1 MTTAAPLAAAR
12 SLGSVDDAAVRG
24 SWVAGR
30 RAGRGTRR
38 ARFPGAIV
46 APPSRRTSG
55 SSQAASERP
64 VPPLLGETNRC
75 PTWLR
80 AAAPPERSPA
90 YAAGR
95 AAVRSAGG
103 SPRLPTTGAGR
114 GGGLGAPLPVSE
126 RACGTPGLSPR
137 PYLPSQAECRRLC
150 SLCPRAPKRP
160 AWKNAIPE
168 SARGVAPGKGCWPGR
183 WGPGDRL
190 RMEKRERPGA
200 VVGTPSL
207 ATAEGAG
214 VLIKSFG
221 NVLITPYYENSGATA
236 FPPGFLDRQPR
247 PFK

>member
-1 MTTAAPLAAAR
+1 MMLRSVGRGSPGRARDEAGAVPWSNSCAALTPNVRILTGCIRAAR
-12 SLGSVDDAAVRG
+12 LC
-24 SWVAGR
+24 W
-30 RAGRGTRR
+30 
-38 ARFPGAIV
+38 
-46 APPSRRTSG
+46 
-55 SSQAASERP
+55 ERP
-64 VPPLLGETNRC
+64 TGAPRGCEPQRPPNGAQ
-75 PTWLR
+75 PTPR
-80 AAAPPERSPA
+80 AEQLCAPRVGA
-90 YAAGR
+90 
-95 AAVRSAGG
+95 
-103 SPRLPTTGAGR
+103 PRLPTTGAGR